1 MPRSH
6 AQGIQVPGVLV
17 EHEDL
22 PVLPDTISSDPRA
35 GYLDPRAWF
44 PEPARPFEIEVGSG
58 KGTFLVQEAG
68 RGAAGGGADGLSSN
82 FLGIEW
88 AREYAEY
95 GADRVRRH
103 GLTNVRILHSDA
115 GEFLHWRTPD
125 AIVSVIHLYFPD
137 PWPKAR
143 HHRRRMFQDRFLR
156 DARRVLVPG
165 GEVRVVTDHEGYWE
179 WMQEHG
185 APWLGPVGGSAGG
198 EEAGGGEAG
207 GDRPGG
213 FERREF
219 NPPVSA
225 AEGELVGTNF
235 ERKYRREGRP
245 FHAMVLRRL
254 G

>member
-6 AQGIQVPGVLV
+6 SHGVQIPGVHI
-17 EHEDL
+17 EHDDL
-22 PVLPDTISSDPRA
+22 PALPDAIATDPRA
-35 GYLDPRAWF
+35 GFLDPRSWF
-44 PEPARPFEIEVGSG
+44 PDPNRPLEIEVGSG

-68 RGAAGGGADGLSSN
+68 RHASN

-95 GADRVRRH
+95 AADRVRRH
-103 GLTNVRILHSDA
+103 GLTNVRILHTDA

-125 AIVSVIHLYFPD
+125 AIASVIHLYFPD

-143 HHRRRMFQDRFLR
+143 HHRRRMFQDRFLC

-165 GEVRVVTDHEGYWE
+165 GELRVVTDHEGYWE
-179 WMQEHG
+179 WMQEHA
-185 APWLGPVGGSAGG
+185 APWLRAIEGAHADGPGG
-198 EEAGGGEAG
+198 
-207 GDRPGG
+207 PGG

-219 NPPVSA
+219 NAPESA
-225 AEGELVGTNF
+225 AAGGELVGTNF

-245 FHAMVLRRL
+245 FHAMVLRRT